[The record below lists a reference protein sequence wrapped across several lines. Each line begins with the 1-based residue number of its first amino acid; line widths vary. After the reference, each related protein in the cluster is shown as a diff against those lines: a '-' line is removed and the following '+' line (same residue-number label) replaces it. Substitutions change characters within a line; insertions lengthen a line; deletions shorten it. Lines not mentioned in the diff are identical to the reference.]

1 MSDSKTIK
9 KTEKFKMTDDLLKSI
24 EEGIEKQQHIILSTE
39 DTQYSFLTFVET
51 INDDVLSLHNSIP
64 SSIIKRAMK
73 SEINYLTFPRF
84 ALKCAK
90 LETDGK
96 YLLAN
101 ALEMIDYSE
110 TREEERLSF
119 QKGEKVTIRLV
130 NPYDKK
136 TMIVKRIL
144 DISNSGLSFE
154 NHFNSLLFSP
164 GEHLENIEIQVNG
177 STTKTAN
184 AKVVYNR
191 KLFDTESRQRYQIGL
206 SLEKVEEK

>member
-1 MSDSKTIK
+1 MSDSKTA
-9 KTEKFKMTDDLLKSI
+9 TNSGKFKLTDDLHKSI
-24 EEGIEKQQHIILSTE
+24 EEDIEKQQHIILSTE
-39 DTQYSFLTFVET
+39 DTQYSFLTFVEQKHGDT
-51 INDDVLSLHNSIP
+51 LFLHNSIP
-64 SSIIKRAMK
+64 SFIIKKAMK
-73 SEINYLTFPRF
+73 SETNYLTFPRF
-84 ALKCAK
+84 ALKCTK

-101 ALEMIDYSE
+101 PKEVIDYSE

-177 STTKTAN
+177 STTKTAD

-191 KLFDTESRQRYQIGL
+191 KLFDTESRQRFQIGL